1 MPAAVLGAGS
11 TPAADNQENK
21 HPRRDGLRNCGTGSA
36 LEGLYDVLNNE
47 EFESQNSR
55 RQRMTVVMIGG
66 KGVSGETERQDDIR
80 IRTAAGVPLPM
91 TV

>member
-1 MPAAVLGAGS
+1 MS
-11 TPAADNQENK
+11 TPAEDS
-21 HPRRDGLRNCGTGSA
+21 LRNCGTGSA

-55 RQRMTVVMIGG
+55 RQRMNVIVIGG

-80 IRTAAGVPLPM
+80 IRTAAGVPLSL

>member
-1 MPAAVLGAGS
+1 M
-11 TPAADNQENK
+11 
-21 HPRRDGLRNCGTGSA
+21 GSA

-47 EFESQNSR
+47 EYESQNSR
-55 RQRMTVVMIGG
+55 RQRMNVIVIGG

-80 IRTAAGVPLPM
+80 KRTAAGVPLPL

>member
-1 MPAAVLGAGS
+1 M
-11 TPAADNQENK
+11 
-21 HPRRDGLRNCGTGSA
+21 GSA

-55 RQRMTVVMIGG
+55 RQRMNVIVIGG

-80 IRTAAGVPLPM
+80 DRTAGGVPLPL